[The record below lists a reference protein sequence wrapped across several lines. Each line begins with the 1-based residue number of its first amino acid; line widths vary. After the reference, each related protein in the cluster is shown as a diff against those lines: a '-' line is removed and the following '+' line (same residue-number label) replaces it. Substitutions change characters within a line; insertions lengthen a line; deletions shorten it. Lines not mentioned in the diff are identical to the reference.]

1 MSKRSSKQTSLLG
14 FLTTKKCKPINEES
28 EKNYDDET
36 SNETKED
43 AIVEKVNEIG
53 EKCDEVFET
62 DEVNVKINNTDD
74 SICNINDIGNFV
86 RRETSDVLED
96 DQKYRLIKNVWV
108 PDSDYKFP
116 ASGKRNLR
124 FQINWINKF
133 NWLAYSE
140 LLNGT
145 FCIYCGFFCNNSVG
159 KGLSIKT
166 GQLVTE
172 PFTNY
177 KKALESYRNHR
188 ELSYHKKSVI
198 DLDNFILRHE
208 NKRKTIVEELDTAK
222 ARQLASSKLTI
233 KPIVETIVL
242 CGRQGLALRGHR
254 DSGPISINQE
264 SEHNDCNFWTLLRF
278 KANPGD
284 KVLRHHFESMRLNS
298 TYISPEIQN
307 EIINIIGSYITD
319 EIVKDVNNSC
329 GFSVLADET
338 TDVSHKEQLTL
349 CVR

>member
-1 MSKRSSKQTSLLG
+1 MSKRPSKQTSLLG
-14 FLTTKKCKPINEES
+14 FITTKKLKPINENE
-28 EKNYDDET
+28 DED
-36 SNETKED
+36 EV
-43 AIVEKVNEIG
+43 VEKVNEIG
-53 EKCDEVFET
+53 EKSDKVVESDDVVDE
-62 DEVNVKINNTDD
+62 IWNTD
-74 SICNINDIGNFV
+74 SICNINDIGFVV
-86 RRETSDVLED
+86 RRKTSEVLED

-108 PDSDYKFP
+108 PDSNYKFP

-124 FQINWINKF
+124 FQINWFNKF
-133 NWLAYSE
+133 KWLSYSE
-140 LLNGT
+140 LFNGT
-145 FCIYCGFFCNNSVG
+145 FCKYCVFFCNNSVG

-177 KKALESYRNHR
+177 KKALDSYQNHS
-188 ELSYHKKSVI
+188 ELSYHKNCVI

-208 NKRKTIVEELDTAK
+208 NKQKTIVEELDTAK
-222 ARQLASSKLTI
+222 ARHIASSKLTL

-254 DSGPISINQE
+254 DSGPISISQE
-264 SEHNDCNFWTLLRF
+264 PEHNDGNFRTLLRF
-278 KANPGD
+278 KANAGD
-284 KVLRHHFESMRLNS
+284 EVLKHHFETMRLNS

-319 EIVKDVNNSC
+319 QIVEEVNSSC